1 MSVSNW
7 NGDKSPSTALS
18 SEIKSY
24 VWGQAWVDQTTT
36 GNTDSGDMVLGL
48 RQAVYTSGGTELCM
62 MIDGD
67 YYSMGNKVAHAG
79 NSSYSWTGGTTAGP
93 QLSLSLGGTAL
104 TASAIPSASSSASG
118 VVTTAAQ
125 TFGGAKTFTGTVKST
140 ATCGFFSEVAAGS
153 WAYMRLQS
161 GTKFWDVATN
171 TSQNDASLQLRP
183 QGADAGKFDIAQNGN
198 VSVGGTTVAIN
209 NKVSLVYVAATES
222 LDFIFN

>member
-1 MSVSNW
+1 M
-7 NGDKSPSTALS
+7 DSTN
-18 SEIKSY
+18 
-24 VWGQAWVDQTTT
+24 T
-36 GNTDSGDMVLGL
+36 GNSDSGDLVLGL
-48 RQAVYTSGGTELCM
+48 RQGVYTTSSTELCM

-67 YYSMGNKVAHAG
+67 YYSMGYKVAHAN

-153 WAYMRLQS
+153 WAYMRL
-161 GTKFWDVATN
+161 
-171 TSQNDASLQLRP
+171 
-183 QGADAGKFDIAQNGN
+183 
-198 VSVGGTTVAIN
+198 
-209 NKVSLVYVAATES
+209 
-222 LDFIFN
+222 